1 MKLFIDSAD
10 TQEIISRF
18 ETGLID
24 GVTTNPS
31 LIRKSGKDPE
41 EVYQELINAG
51 IPDISME
58 VVGSAEEMY
67 NEGIRL
73 SEKFGSQTTIK
84 VPCDKDG
91 LKVCYDLSD
100 KNINVNVTLIFRV
113 SQAIL
118 AVKAGATHLSPFVGR
133 VDDQRFGGCNL
144 IRRIK
149 EVLPIHICAQY
160 NNPEIL
166 SASIRSVGDVEHSF
180 AQGADIVTMPSKI
193 FDGMYKHALTDI
205 GLDIFQKDFEET
217 QKLINNG

>member
-100 KNINVNVTLIFRV
+100 KNINVNVTLIFSV

-118 AVKAGATHLSPFVGR
+118 AVKAGAKYLSPFVGR

-144 IRRIK
+144 IRRIR